1 MHLGRFHAVIY
12 DLAHHFK
19 QADLGNKIEQCAAA
33 LENYASTRDP
43 VQLDAFRQSL
53 KKFYAAAE
61 ISDKDLLQPYAA
73 QTISDIE
80 IAEALPPKIIDKVKN
95 IVSEN
100 SFDHVTLAAELRKVG
115 AAVSKKIGSI
125 SAIDKSF
132 TELEV
137 EFERVSRDKLES
149 EIGILIPREATGE
162 TLKDL
167 STEFASLSKTF
178 RAINELTNAPEYD
191 PKVRT
196 ISSTWWQIFVDL
208 GPEQVLVW
216 VLAIERIVGLFKS
229 NLEIKKLQA
238 ELAEKNVSKK
248 ITDLLEKEIDKKVSE
263 SINELAHDIARN
275 HAKIQDDNRINEL
288 ENQLRTGLRH
298 VAKRINQGA
307 QIEINVSVPDE
318 PKDPPALPGEQPP
331 DQALIDEVAAK
342 RARISELRAL
352 RDKARLASTKTAEI
366 ELSGQLLLSHEEPKG
381 EADEPPNT

>member
-12 DLAHHFK
+12 DLANHFK
-19 QADLGNKIEQCAAA
+19 HADLGSKLEQCAVA
-33 LENYASTRDP
+33 LESYASNRDP

-61 ISDKDLLQPYAA
+61 IEDKDLLQPYAA
-73 QTISDIE
+73 QTIRDIAVE
-80 IAEALPPKIIDKVKN
+80 EALPPTLIEKVKS

-100 SFDHVTLAAELRKVG
+100 SFDHVTLAAELRKIATNVN
-115 AAVSKKIGSI
+115 KITTSI

-132 TELEV
+132 TALDV
-137 EFERVSRDKLES
+137 EFERISKSNLES
-149 EIGILIPREATGE
+149 EIGILIPREAAGE

-167 STEFASLSKTF
+167 SSEFSSLSKTF

-196 ISSTWWQIFVDL
+196 ISSSWWQVFVDL

-229 NLEIKKLQA
+229 NLEIKKLQS

-248 ITDLLEKEIDKKVSE
+248 ITDLLEKEVEKKVSE
-263 SINELAHDIARN
+263 SINELAHEIVKD
-275 HAKIQDDNRINEL
+275 HSKIQDANRVNEL

-307 QIEINVSVPDE
+307 QIEINVSVPDD
-318 PKDPPALPGEQPP
+318 PKDPPAVDGEPP
-331 DQALIDEVAAK
+331 NQVLLEEIATK
-342 RARISELRAL
+342 RERISELRTL
-352 RDKARLASTKTAEI
+352 REKARIASTKTVEI
-366 ELSGQLLLSHEEPKG
+366 ELSGQLLLPHEESKG
-381 EADEPPNT
+381 EQEDSPNH